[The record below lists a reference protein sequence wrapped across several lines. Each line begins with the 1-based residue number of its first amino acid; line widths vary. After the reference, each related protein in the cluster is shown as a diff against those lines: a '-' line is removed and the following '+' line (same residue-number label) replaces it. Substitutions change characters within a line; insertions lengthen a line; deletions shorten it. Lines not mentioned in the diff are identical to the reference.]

1 LAPAGLYGCPQ
12 SQIVMATATAVTSP
26 TWTYRHISGA
36 SGQHYMPSVSFDS
49 GQDIINVGY
58 YSSGSDLYK
67 NRVLMALNQ
76 FAPGTVTPESTIFL
90 TGDYDSVQG
99 DGTDGHSYYD
109 YTVGDYVG
117 LAAHGGSASGSSRLY
132 MGFTNNTRW
141 GIYSGIGNS
150 QADNNVSRVTY

>member
-1 LAPAGLYGCPQ
+1 
-12 SQIVMATATAVTSP
+12 
-26 TWTYRHISGA
+26 
-36 SGQHYMPSVSFDS
+36 
-49 GQDIINVGY
+49 
-58 YSSGSDLYK
+58 
-67 NRVLMALNQ
+67 MALNQ